1 MNAMRFE
8 LICSDNDTYILKD
21 NLFGR
26 SAVYHDY
33 DQAKQLTI
41 TLNQQHLAEITALE
55 RQFL

>member
-1 MNAMRFE
+1 MRFE

-26 SAVYHDY
+26 SSVYHDY
-33 DQAKQLTI
+33 DQAKQLTT

>member
-1 MNAMRFE
+1 MRFE